1 MQMHVISVL
10 VAISL
15 FAAEAPR
22 AGVLTEG
29 TQDAVLKR
37 LQQAGFEAQEGGFS
51 FFRVEDCET
60 LPSCFGNN
68 PSSIYGFLL
77 LPPGPGEV
85 RTDACIDLGFSDR
98 ADICMKYKLRPDEA
112 VVFIGRT
119 PPPCRYFSARS
130 YLFTRQDVGTGQ
142 RQTLFAS
149 LGDSLNQM
157 NLATSGRQNPYDSY
171 TVVISTADRGT
182 DRRIRT
188 ALAAAGIPGSI
199 INTDVLPSGLPLR
212 MGLYPAADEF
222 SLFFRFAG
230 FSDPI
235 LRDQYL
241 AASPG
246 LVLRVTP
253 SLPVAR
259 DPYPVTPFARR
270 GTGKSEVELLPGLP
284 RALKQLERSV
294 RAGIAPS
301 LKVKRLATLP
311 ASFMN
316 GYNCI
321 GKNFPCL
328 GDLSDATYIVG
339 GLGVRLE
346 PGPDSYILVL
356 GVNHYMTGKATYM
369 NLAPYYIPQ
378 ALGVDAVDEED
389 LFGSANRYLP
399 HHPYRSYL
407 YAYKISRDC
416 AGDPDCMEISES
428 FPGVPLGK
436 AMSIM
441 ERAYLDPRTGI
452 GPAYNEIINPVFLLV
467 TP

>member
-1 MQMHVISVL
+1 MHGHMITVFL
-10 VAISL
+10 AIGL
-15 FAAEAPR
+15 IAAGTQ
-22 AGVLTEG
+22 AGVLPDG
-29 TQDAVLKR
+29 TQDAVVNR
-37 LQQAGFEAQEGGFS
+37 LQQAGFETQEGGFS
-51 FFRVEDCET
+51 FFRVEDCEN

-77 LPPGPGEV
+77 LPPGLGEV
-85 RTDACIDLGFSDR
+85 RTDACGELGFSDR
-98 ADICMKYKLRPDEA
+98 ADFCMKYKLRPDEA

-130 YLFTRQDVGTGQ
+130 YLFTRQDSVTGE
-142 RQTLFAS
+142 RRTMFAS
-149 LGDSLNQM
+149 LGDALNQM
-157 NLATSGRQNPYDSY
+157 NIATSGRQHPFDAY

-188 ALAAAGIPGSI
+188 ALAAAGIPGSV

-212 MGLYPAADEF
+212 MGLHPAADEF

-230 FSDPI
+230 FSDPV
-235 LRDQYL
+235 LRDAYL

-253 SLPVAR
+253 RLPVPR
-259 DPYPVTPFARR
+259 DPYPVIPFALRE
-270 GTGKSEVELLPGLP
+270 TGNSEADLLPGLP
-284 RALKQLERSV
+284 QALKQLERAA

-301 LKVKRLATLP
+301 LKVKRLLTLP

-316 GYNCI
+316 GFNCI
-321 GKNFPCL
+321 DKNFPCL
-328 GDLSDATYIVG
+328 GDLSDTTYIVG

-378 ALGVDAVDEED
+378 ALGVDAVDEAD

-399 HHPYRSYL
+399 RHPYRTYL
-407 YAYKISRDC
+407 YAYKIARDC
-416 AGDPDCMEISES
+416 NGDPDCMEISET
-428 FPGVPLGK
+428 FPGVPAGR

-467 TP
+467 SP